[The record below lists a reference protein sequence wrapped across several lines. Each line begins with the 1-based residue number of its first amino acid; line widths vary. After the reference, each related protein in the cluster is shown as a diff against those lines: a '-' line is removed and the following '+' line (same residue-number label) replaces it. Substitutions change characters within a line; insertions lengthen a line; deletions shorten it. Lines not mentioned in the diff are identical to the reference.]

1 MISFNL
7 RCKHDHE
14 FEGWFKDSAAF
25 EKQAEAGQLECPYCG
40 THDVTK
46 GLSAPN
52 ISTSRTQEKAQTEI
66 AVKAQQMIQA
76 MRKSVED
83 NCDNVGDRFAEEAR
97 KIHYGE
103 TEARGIYGQAT
114 ADEAKELVEEGVE
127 FTPLPWT
134 DDSKKN

>member
-7 RCKHDHE
+7 RCEHDHE

-25 EKQAEAGQLECPYCG
+25 DQQAENHQLECPYCG
-40 THDVTK
+40 SNKVVK

-52 ISTSRTQEKAQTEI
+52 ISTSRSQEKAQTEVAI
-66 AVKAQQMIQA
+66 KAQQMITA
-76 MRKSVED
+76 MRKQVEE
-83 NCDNVGDRFAEEAR
+83 NCDNVGTRFAEEAR

-103 TEARGIYGQAT
+103 VKPRGIYGQAT
-114 ADEAKELVEEGVE
+114 ADEARDMVDEGIE